1 MAEVLSLQLEDD
13 QSGAEEAMMQDFVR
27 LHMMSM
33 LQPFAER
40 VQALHGELSRLADA
54 QHQSYGLLKHLEG
67 CSSMQGDQLQSASE
81 EIQRHK
87 EQLELQQA
95 ELSTERNRLEGN
107 HEITKA
113 SLAKARET
121 LEEMQSLVEAQGEQQ
136 KQSRWAVPPELRPQL
151 IFPPLPGWR
160 QWELEDT
167 LARVA
172 ALSSHPTQIVTSN
185 QLLVS
190 VDSLKEQLESNSR
203 GFHARTEELQQE
215 LLGLKERWNPLRLSW
230 AQMSFDPLPMKCK
243 AWADTDREVL
253 HLKTWTEELKQLQEL
268 TDAQAESQAQL
279 KAQQQ
284 RLSQLELRV
293 SEIILRP
300 DHEGSA
306 LREELEAVQQRL
318 EQAMTEVLKGK
329 DQQKLGIKRAQVDL
343 LSSASH
349 RITDLEAE
357 VPRLQEQLGA
367 DHASLEDDAN
377 HLELGAWKEEN
388 SQQLLG
394 AQRSLRRAEAQ
405 LVELQGRVQE
415 VGHGQEE
422 PSRRARDSRAEPELR
437 MGRETRAVETLRGS
451 ERTAIGT
458 SRSQELRQEQGSTRE
473 SLTKMSAR
481 LDLCNKY
488 FSGLGKGLKEAHHQ
502 IVGGDGVLPKMGEHG
517 ALPPLMP
524 RTPRTPRTCGVA
536 DALQMAASFNCGQ
549 TALWICSLGGAVV
562 GHLASNDTVP
572 FQGRV
577 HQAQENTGDE
587 PSSDGPNGLLFR
599 IVRFG
604 SIGASVCS
612 ATPSLLSLGRRER
625 SRSKSMFFRENQ
637 KDEKQ
642 KAFQDEIT
650 NVTVETRHQWQE
662 PRDSDSDS
670 EDDSFCRGLDHEVI
684 EGHTIGHTFHSTS
697 TGRREAGNVE
707 HLKCMV
713 CMEEFVEGD
722 TLPGAPLLCH
732 EQPANTAATGNGLT
746 RMLRWR

>member
-95 ELSTERNRLEGN
+95 ELSTVKKERNRLEGN

-136 KQSRWAVPPELRPQL
+136 KQSDEKLQMCQSEWQEVEKRLLEIFETRLDKQGRVCKDLNEKQL
-151 IFPPLPGWR
+151 EVQKLCQQAKSGSDR
-160 QWELEDT
+160 
-167 LARVA
+167 ANGA
-172 ALSSHPTQIVTSN
+172 AN

-215 LLGLKERWNPLRLSW
+215 LLGLKDELQLRS
-230 AQMSFDPLPMKCK
+230 K

-329 DQQKLGIKRAQVDL
+329 DQQKAQVDL

-367 DHASLEDDAN
+367 DHASLE
-377 HLELGAWKEEN
+377 ELGAWKEEN

-415 VGHGQEE
+415 VGHGQE
-422 PSRRARDSRAEPELR
+422 
-437 MGRETRAVETLRGS
+437 
-451 ERTAIGT
+451 
-458 SRSQELRQEQGSTRE
+458 ELRQEQGSTRE

-524 RTPRTPRTCGVA
+524 RTPRTPRNSLPSPAPVA
-536 DALQMAASFNCGQ
+536 PVAP
-549 TALWICSLGGAVV
+549 V
-562 GHLASNDTVP
+562 
-572 FQGRV
+572 
-577 HQAQENTGDE
+577 
-587 PSSDGPNGLLFR
+587 DGE
-599 IVRFG
+599 
-604 SIGASVCS
+604 
-612 ATPSLLSLGRRER
+612 RRP
-625 SRSKSMFFRENQ
+625 SRSSR
-637 KDEKQ
+637 
-642 KAFQDEIT
+642 
-650 NVTVETRHQWQE
+650 
-662 PRDSDSDS
+662 
-670 EDDSFCRGLDHEVI
+670 
-684 EGHTIGHTFHSTS
+684 
-697 TGRREAGNVE
+697 
-707 HLKCMV
+707 
-713 CMEEFVEGD
+713 
-722 TLPGAPLLCH
+722 
-732 EQPANTAATGNGLT
+732 
-746 RMLRWR
+746 